1 MAALDQIVNNMPV
14 ANQRRQQ
21 QQQAATDLQ
30 LQQAVKAVPPKQAGP
45 AVAQTL
51 GGAAAQ
57 TAGQQMIETAKQNV
71 AVNQQAG
78 GMAVDQKQSE
88 LQTGI
93 AELRRGQETGQLA
106 DEQAFANISEDAKRE
121 MFDSRMS
128 FSKDEMGRT
137 FMNER
142 QLADYA
148 ATHARSKEQL
158 QDYMQTAE
166 QMHDRKTQAL
176 EAAQAK
182 IDQELQF
189 QNSLSNQKQD
199 QALQKQLVQ
208 AKRDLEAKIAKDKAK
223 RANRAGTFQTVAAI
237 GGAVVGGI
245 YGGPAGAAVGYQAGS
260 AVGGMAAAQT
270 E

>member
-1 MAALDQIVNNMPV
+1 MAALDSVINNMPV

-30 LQQAVKAVPPKQAGP
+30 LQQAVKSVPPAQATP

-51 GGAAAQ
+51 GAGAAQ
-57 TAGQQMIETAKQNV
+57 TAGQQMIETAKQNL

-78 GMAVDQKQSE
+78 GMALQQKQAD
-88 LQTGI
+88 LQQNLQ
-93 AELRRGQETGQLA
+93 ALKRGQDTTQLT
-106 DEQAFANISEDAKRE
+106 DEQQFANISEDAKRE
-121 MFDSRMS
+121 MFDSRMQ

-148 ATHARSKEQL
+148 ILHAHDEQQIKDYAQAAEQL
-158 QDYMQTAE
+158 
-166 QMHDRKTQAL
+166 HDRKMQTM
-176 EAAQAK
+176 EAAQQK
-182 IDQELQF
+182 ITQELEF

-199 QALQKQLVQ
+199 HALKLKLEQ
-208 AKRDLEAKIAKDKAK
+208 AKLDLEQKIAKEKAD
-223 RANRAGTFQTVAAI
+223 RANRAGTFSTVAGVA
-237 GGAVVGGI
+237 GAVAGA
-245 YGGPAGAAVGYQAGS
+245 YFGGPAGAAAGYQAGS
-260 AVGGMAAAQT
+260 AVGGMAASQT